1 MKYLIVVAIVFLV
14 AWRWRSA
21 RDSNT
26 AGQQPKA
33 QPQAQPTDMVA
44 CQQCGLHLPAS
55 EALQG
60 RQGPYCSPAHRQAAE
75 G

>member
-1 MKYLIVVAIVFLV
+1 MKYVIVLAIVFLV

-21 RDSNT
+21 RDSRI
-26 AGQQPKA
+26 AQQQPKA
-33 QPQAQPTDMVA
+33 QAQPTDMVA